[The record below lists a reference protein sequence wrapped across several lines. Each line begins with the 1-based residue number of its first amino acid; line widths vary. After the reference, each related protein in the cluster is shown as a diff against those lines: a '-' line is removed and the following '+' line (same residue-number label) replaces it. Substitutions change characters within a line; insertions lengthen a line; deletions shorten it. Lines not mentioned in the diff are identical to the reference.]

1 VALHNARSVSSDLQ
15 APPAAATSTISGDDA
30 RRRWLPSWPPSLPQA
45 VILVAALCLVAGVVG
60 WRLAQDDHPGRGSV
74 DAGFLED
81 MQTHHLQALEIGY
94 AYLEHGSNPT
104 LRHIARDI
112 ISTQGIEVGQMRS
125 VLSEWGLQPSP
136 DPEGTAM
143 AWMHEPHPAQQMP
156 GMATGADLDR
166 LRNARGVEADDL
178 FTQLMIRHHQGG
190 IHMAEFVAT
199 DAETSNIRN
208 FARGMAAG
216 QRSEIGEINAV
227 RRELGLEPVLQDDPA
242 SE

>member
-1 VALHNARSVSSDLQ
+1 METGAR
-15 APPAAATSTISGDDA
+15 ATSAEARTADSGDDTG
-30 RRRWLPSWPPSLPQA
+30 RRWLPTWPPSLPQA
-45 VILVAALCLVAGVVG
+45 VILIAALCLVAGVGG

-74 DAGFLED
+74 DVGFLED

-94 AYLEHGSNPT
+94 AYLEHGSEPT

-112 ISTQGIEVGQMRS
+112 ISDQGIEVGQMRS
-125 VLSEWGLQPSP
+125 VLSEWGFQSTP

-166 LRNARGVEADDL
+166 LRNAQGEEADDL
-178 FTQLMIRHHQGG
+178 FTQLMIRHHEGG
-190 IHMAEFVAT
+190 IHMADFAAT
-199 DAETSNIRN
+199 DAQTSNIRN
-208 FARGMAAG
+208 FARGMAAS

-227 RRELGLEPVLQDDPA
+227 RRELGLAPILQGDPA

>member
-1 VALHNARSVSSDLQ
+1 MTVETGARA
-15 APPAAATSTISGDDA
+15 APAEVRTADSGDDA

-125 VLSEWGLQPSP
+125 VLSEWGLQSSP

-166 LRNARGVEADDL
+166 LRNVQGVEADDL
-178 FTQLMIRHHQGG
+178 FAQLMIRHHEGG
-190 IHMAEFVAT
+190 IHMAEFAAT

-227 RRELGLEPVLQDDPA
+227 RRELGLEPVLQGDPA

>member
-1 VALHNARSVSSDLQ
+1 MAAVTVETGARD
-15 APPAAATSTISGDDA
+15 APAEVRKGDSGDDT

-45 VILVAALCLVAGVVG
+45 VILVAALCLVTGVGG
-60 WRLAQDDHPGRGSV
+60 WRLAQADHPGRGSV
-74 DAGFLED
+74 DVGFLED
-81 MQTHHLQALEIGY
+81 MQTHHLQAVEIGY
-94 AYLEHGSNPT
+94 AYLEHGSEPT
-104 LRHIARDI
+104 LRHIAHDI
-112 ISTQGIEVGQMRS
+112 ISDQGIEVGQMRS
-125 VLSEWGLQPSP
+125 VLSEWGFQSTP

-166 LRNARGVEADDL
+166 LRNAQGEEADDL
-178 FTQLMIRHHQGG
+178 FTQLMIRHHEGG
-190 IHMAEFVAT
+190 IHMAEFAAT

-208 FARGMAAG
+208 FARGMAAS

-227 RRELGLEPVLQDDPA
+227 RSRVGLAPILQGDPA

>member
-1 VALHNARSVSSDLQ
+1 MVGVTVETDTRVSSAEPHD
-15 APPAAATSTISGDDA
+15 AASGDDTP
-30 RRRWLPSWPPSLPQA
+30 RCWLPTWPPSLPQA
-45 VILVAALCLVAGVVG
+45 VTLVAALCLVAGVVG

-125 VLSEWGLQPSP
+125 VLSDWGLQSTP

-156 GMATGADLDR
+156 GMATAADLDR
-166 LRNARGVEADDL
+166 LRDAQGVEADDV
-178 FTQLMIRHHQGG
+178 FTQLMIRHHEGG
-190 IHMAEFVAT
+190 IHMAEFAAT
-199 DAETSNIRN
+199 DAEAGNIRN
-208 FARGMAAG
+208 LARGMAAS

-227 RRELGLEPVLQDDPA
+227 RRELGLAPVLQGDPA